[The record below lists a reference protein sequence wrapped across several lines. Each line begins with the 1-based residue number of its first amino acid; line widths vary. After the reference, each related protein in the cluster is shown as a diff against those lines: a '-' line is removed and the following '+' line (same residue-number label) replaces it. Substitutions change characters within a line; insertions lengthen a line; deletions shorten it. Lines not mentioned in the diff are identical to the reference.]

1 MRRMSGE
8 EARAFLSEGTRT
20 GKLATVR
27 ADGRPHVAPVWFVL
41 DGDDVVFTTWHES
54 VKARNLDRGGRASL
68 CVDLAEPPYA
78 FVVVEGRVTT
88 SEDPGELLF
97 FATRIAER
105 YMGRDRAEEYGRRN
119 AVEGEWLCR
128 LRMDRVVAQAEVSG

>member
-1 MRRMSGE
+1 MM
-8 EARAFLSEGTRT
+8 EAVETRSFLSEGTRT

-41 DGDDVVFTTWHES
+41 DGDDLVFTTWHES
-54 VKARNLDRGGRASL
+54 VKAANLDRQGRASL
-68 CVDLAEPPYA
+68 CVDLEEPPYA

-97 FATRIAER
+97 FATRIADR
-105 YMGRDRAEEYGRRN
+105 YMGRDRAQEYGRRN
-119 AVEGEWLCR
+119 AVDGEWLCR
-128 LRMDRVVAQAEVSG
+128 LRMDRVVAKTDISG